1 MAAVKKAT
9 KKKTTTKSLVETPI
23 GERPEESVRTSPNPF
38 TVKRIGI
45 GLLIGII
52 VVLAVYKKG
61 IFVVATVNGRP
72 ITTVELLSKLNQ
84 NYRNKELDNM
94 VTERVILDEAKKK
107 NALPA
112 NQEIQ
117 DRVADIEKRFGGK
130 ESFDN
135 LLSQQGQTRSMV
147 EDQLR
152 LQLAFEKLY
161 SSETVVTEEE
171 IDDFVK
177 QNKTQLQATDPEG
190 QRKEA
195 SDTLRQRKLSQI
207 SLQKLEELKK
217 NANIQMF

>member
-84 NYRNKELDNM
+84 NYRNQELDNM

-135 LLSQQGQTRSMV
+135 LLSQQGQTSI
-147 EDQLR
+147 
-152 LQLAFEKLY
+152 K
-161 SSETVVTEEE
+161 VTAC
-171 IDDFVK
+171 F
-177 QNKTQLQATDPEG
+177 
-190 QRKEA
+190 
-195 SDTLRQRKLSQI
+195 
-207 SLQKLEELKK
+207 
-217 NANIQMF
+217 